1 MCSNGGG
8 VLLRIVLLGAILARG
23 QGRAQEHATDPLGQ
37 PIVAI
42 EFTCTAPI
50 DVPGLTQLM
59 PMKMGDPLRSD
70 DIKEARWRLK
80 QSHLFTKVAIDPQPR
95 GSGVAVVIHL
105 VRKPIVN
112 RIRFEGN
119 HALSDREL
127 QRIVRLRES
136 MALTGK
142 LRDYSV
148 ERIQKRYV
156 AEGFDASRV
165 EAEVRTRSP
174 GEVDVIF
181 HIDEGEP
188 LRVGV
193 VEVEGTL
200 PLPEGEVRK
209 LIGIRV
215 GDRYARD
222 RQRAADKAVVRR
234 LRDKGYYEAEVES
247 KWQRGLGE
255 AGTLHVR
262 VDPGPSF
269 RIEFSGTHHFSD
281 HKLLDLIEL
290 PKRPIITDG
299 TWREL
304 ARRAQHAYQEKG
316 YYFAKVDVK
325 IDAGPPKGV
334 RFTIDEGRT
343 FHVTRVDFEGNRSV
357 STGELRAIMATRPP
371 SWIPWRRGTL
381 LDDVLDDDLKRLWY
395 LYRRHGFESAEIVDE
410 RRRFDQEKG
419 EVFISIIVDEGRQTI
434 VRRVERNGVEP
445 IAESLPKFALE
456 VGQPFDAEKVDSDR
470 RALLTALAKAGY
482 THAKVETRVGKEVAG
497 EIQAATVYFE
507 ATPME
512 QQRVG
517 TMIVQN
523 NFDTRASVMLRELP
537 FQENNPLNPEAL
549 LQGQTNIYKLGIFR
563 SVTVRP
569 LRVESEPEPV
579 PDSERP
585 VVPEPG
591 MSGGV
596 PGAPPQ
602 SGATAAKPNYQD
614 IVVSVAG
621 KPPGSLQWG
630 AGYNTRDGFRGFVEV
645 SHDNLQGLARR
656 LSLRGDF
663 NLQPGDLTPN
673 EYLGNLGFR
682 EPQLNGTKWIF
693 RSNLIGQRS
702 TRSVDQFSLERFAL
716 ISALE
721 RTVLPG
727 LQVGVET
734 QIEQAQVFNL
744 APDVVHFNGR
754 DQGRLRTM
762 SVGPFAIYDGRD
774 DPFVPRRGVFDSLRV
789 RVAPRQFGTDIPLV
803 KVSAQHAQ
811 YVPLG
816 DEMTFVY
823 VARTGW
829 ARAYDDGD
837 TVPIRERFFLGGRTT
852 VRGFSE
858 NQIGPKG
865 NAFTDDKG
873 SFVPGGDPL
882 GGSLA
887 LNLNTELRFPLLYGF
902 GGVVFADGGGV
913 YLENRTGAT
922 ASCSGCGS
930 VSIHDFRRSSGLG
943 LRYITPVGPISL
955 DYGFKLDRRADES
968 IGEVHFS
975 VGTTF

>member
-1 MCSNGGG
+1 MRSSGGG
-8 VLLRIVLLGAILARG
+8 MLLRFVLLAAILARG
-23 QGRAQEHATDPLGQ
+23 PGRAQEHATEQLGQ
-37 PIVAI
+37 PIVAV
-42 EFTCTAPI
+42 EFECAAPI
-50 DVPGLTQLM
+50 DVPGLAQLM
-59 PMKMGDPLRSD
+59 PMKTGDPLRSED
-70 DIKEARWRLK
+70 LREAKRRLE
-80 QSHLFTKVAIDPQPR
+80 QRHLFTKVAIDPQPR

-105 VRKPIVN
+105 ARKPIVN

-119 HALSDREL
+119 DAISDREL
-127 QRIVRLRES
+127 YRVVRLRES

-142 LRDYSV
+142 LRNYSV
-148 ERIQKRYV
+148 DRIRKRYV
-156 AEGFDASRV
+156 AEGFDAARV

-181 HIDEGEP
+181 HIDEGKP
-188 LRVGV
+188 LRVGI
-193 VEVEGTL
+193 VEIEGPL
-200 PLPEGEVRK
+200 PLPENEVRK
-209 LIGIRV
+209 AIGMGV

-222 RQRAADKAVVRR
+222 RQRTAEKAVVRL
-234 LRDKGYYEAEVES
+234 LRDRGYYEVEVES
-247 KWQRGLGE
+247 KWERKPGE
-255 AGTLHVR
+255 VGRLHFR
-262 VDPGPSF
+262 VDPGSLF
-269 RIEFSGTHHFSD
+269 RIEFAGNHQFSD

-290 PKRPIITDG
+290 PRRPIVTDG

-304 ARRAQHAYQEKG
+304 ARRAQRAYQEKG
-316 YYFAKVDVK
+316 YYFAKVDVS
-325 IDAGPPKGV
+325 IDTGPPKSV
-334 RFTIDEGRT
+334 RFTIDEGRR
-343 FHVTRVDFEGNRSV
+343 FHVARVDFEGAHGVATR
-357 STGELRAIMATRPP
+357 ELGAIMATRPP
-371 SWIPWRRGTL
+371 GWIPWRRGIL

-419 EVFISIIVDEGRQTI
+419 AVFISIVVDEGRQTM
-434 VRRVERNGVEP
+434 VRRIERNGVDA
-445 IAESLPKFALE
+445 IADRLPKLGLE
-456 VGQPFDAEKVDSDR
+456 VGQPLDAEKLDSDR
-470 RALLTALAKAGY
+470 RALLAALATAGY
-482 THAKVETRVGKEVAG
+482 TEAKVETRVEKEVAG
-497 EIQAATVYFE
+497 ETQAATVYFE
-507 ATPME
+507 VTPME
-512 QQRVG
+512 QQLVG
-517 TMIVQN
+517 TVIVQN
-523 NFDTRASVMLRELP
+523 NFDTRAAVIVRELP
-537 FQENNPLNPEAL
+537 FQEGNPVNPEAL
-549 LQGQTNIYKLGIFR
+549 LQGQTNVYKLGIFR

-569 LRVESEPEPV
+569 LHVESEPEP
-579 PDSERP
+579 
-585 VVPEPG
+585 
-591 MSGGV
+591 
-596 PGAPPQ
+596 APP
-602 SGATAAKPNYQD
+602 SEMPAVAEHRAAAKRNYQD
-614 IVVSVAG
+614 VAVSVAE

-630 AGYNTRDGFRGFVEV
+630 AGYNTRDGFRGFGEV
-645 SHDNLQGLARR
+645 SHDNLQGVARR
-656 LSLRGDF
+656 ISLRGDF

-682 EPQLNGTKWIF
+682 EPQLNGTKWTF

-754 DQGRLRTM
+754 DQGRLR
-762 SVGPFAIYDGRD
+762 SVGVGPFAIYDGRD
-774 DPFVPRRGVFDSLRV
+774 DPFVPRRGVFDSLRL

-837 TVPIRERFFLGGRTT
+837 TVPIRERFFSGGRTT

-865 NAFTDDKG
+865 NAFTDAKG
-873 SFVPGGDPL
+873 TFVPGGDPL
-882 GGSLA
+882 GGSLV

-913 YLENRTGAT
+913 YLENRTGAA

-930 VSIHDFRRSSGLG
+930 ISIHDFRRSSGLG

-968 IGEVHFS
+968 VGEVHFS

>member
-1 MCSNGGG
+1 MRSNGGG
-8 VLLRIVLLGAILARG
+8 VLLRFVLLAAILARAP
-23 QGRAQEHATDPLGQ
+23 GRAQEHATEQLGQ
-37 PIVAI
+37 PIVAV
-42 EFTCTAPI
+42 EFECAAPI
-50 DVPGLTQLM
+50 DVPGLAQLM
-59 PMKMGDPLRSD
+59 PMKTGDPLRSED
-70 DIKEARWRLK
+70 LKEAKWRLE
-80 QSHLFTKVAIDPQPR
+80 QNHLFTKVAIDPQAR
-95 GSGVAVVIHL
+95 GNGVAVVIHL
-105 VRKPIVN
+105 ARKPIVN
-112 RIRFEGN
+112 RIHFEGN
-119 HALSDREL
+119 DAISDREL
-127 QRIVRLRES
+127 HRVVRLRES

-142 LRDYSV
+142 LRNYSV
-148 ERIQKRYV
+148 DRIRKRYA
-156 AEGFDASRV
+156 AEGFDAARV

-181 HIDEGEP
+181 HIDEGKP
-188 LRVGV
+188 LRVGI
-193 VEVEGTL
+193 VEIEGPL
-200 PLPEGEVRK
+200 PLPENEVRSA
-209 LIGIRV
+209 IGIGV

-222 RQRAADKAVVRR
+222 RQRTAEKAVVRL
-234 LRDKGYYEAEVES
+234 LRNRGYDEVEVKS
-247 KWQRGLGE
+247 KWEREPGE
-255 AGTLHVR
+255 VGRLHFR
-262 VDPGPSF
+262 VDPGPLF
-269 RIEFSGTHHFSD
+269 RIEFAGNHQFSD

-290 PKRPIITDG
+290 PKRPIVTDG

-304 ARRAQHAYQEKG
+304 ARRAQRAYQEKG
-316 YYFAKVDVK
+316 YYFAKVDLR
-325 IDAGPPKGV
+325 IDTGPPKSV
-334 RFTIDEGRT
+334 RFTIDEGRR
-343 FHVTRVDFEGNRSV
+343 FHVARVDFEGDHGV
-357 STGELRAIMATRPP
+357 ATGELGAIMATRPP
-371 SWIPWRRGTL
+371 SWIPWRRGVL

-395 LYRRHGFESAEIVDE
+395 LYRRHGFESAEIVDQ

-419 EVFISIIVDEGRQTI
+419 AVSISIVVDEGRQTM
-434 VRRVERNGVEP
+434 VRRIERNGVEP
-445 IAESLPKFALE
+445 IADRLPKLALE
-456 VGQPFDAEKVDSDR
+456 VGQPLDAQKLDSDR
-470 RALLTALAKAGY
+470 RALLAALATAGY
-482 THAKVETRVGKEVAG
+482 TEAKVETRVEKEVAG
-497 EIQAATVYFE
+497 ETQAATVYFE

-517 TMIVQN
+517 TVIVQN
-523 NFDTRASVMLRELP
+523 NFDTRAAVIVRELP
-537 FQENNPLNPEAL
+537 FQEGNPLNPEAL
-549 LQGQTNIYKLGIFR
+549 LQGQTNVYKLGIFR

-569 LRVESEPEPV
+569 LHVKSEPEPAT
-579 PDSERP
+579 PSEMPAVAEHR
-585 VVPEPG
+585 
-591 MSGGV
+591 
-596 PGAPPQ
+596 A
-602 SGATAAKPNYQD
+602 AAKKNCQD
-614 IVVSVAG
+614 VAVSVAE

-630 AGYNTRDGFRGFVEV
+630 AGYNTRDGFRGFGEV
-645 SHDNLQGLARR
+645 SQDNLQGLARR
-656 LSLRGDF
+656 ISLRGDF

-682 EPQLNGTKWIF
+682 ERQLIGTKWTF

-762 SVGPFAIYDGRD
+762 GVGPFAIYDGRD

-865 NAFTDDKG
+865 NAFTDAKG
-873 SFVPGGDPL
+873 TFVPGGDPL

-930 VSIHDFRRSSGLG
+930 ISIHDFRRSSGLG

-968 IGEVHFS
+968 VGEVHFS